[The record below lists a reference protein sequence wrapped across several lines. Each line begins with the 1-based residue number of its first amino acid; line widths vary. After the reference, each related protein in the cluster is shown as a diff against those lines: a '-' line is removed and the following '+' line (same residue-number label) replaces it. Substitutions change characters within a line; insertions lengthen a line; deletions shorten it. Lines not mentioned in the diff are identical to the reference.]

1 VALVTPFDPT
11 TGNLD
16 VESLDRLLD
25 YHLESG
31 TDNLCILGTTGEA
44 SLLSMQERKLVLE
57 RAVAKAKGQMCLLAG
72 TGTINPTEIK
82 AMTEQA
88 IDVGCDAALVVT
100 PYYVK
105 PPQRGLVKH
114 MVTCASYGLPVCMYN
129 VPGRTGVNMLDESLA
144 EAALQ
149 TEGIV
154 AVKDATGDLYRAR
167 RLRELT
173 KELRPDLLLMSGD
186 DATSLDFVLEGTGD
200 GCISVTANVA
210 AAQMKQMMHLA
221 LEGQADRAREIDQK
235 LSGLHR
241 DLFLE
246 SNPIPAKWAVRKLG
260 LIGSDYCRPPLA
272 SFDAPTLGV
281 QLEESLHRAGL
292 LL

>member
-1 VALVTPFDPT
+1 MALVTPFDPT
-11 TGNLD
+11 TGGVDL
-16 VESLDRLLD
+16 ESLDSLLD
-25 YHLESG
+25 YHLEAG

-44 SLLSMQERKLVLE
+44 SLLSFEERKLVLE
-57 RAVAKAKGQMCLLAG
+57 RAVGKAKGRMCLLVG
-72 TGTINPTEIK
+72 VGTIDPTDIK
-82 AMTEQA
+82 AMTQQA

-105 PPQRGLVKH
+105 PPQRGLIQH
-114 MVTCASYGLPVCMYN
+114 MIACAGYGLPTCVYN
-129 VPGRTGVNMLDESLA
+129 VPSRTGVNMLDESLA
-144 EAALQ
+144 EAALRS
-149 TEGIV
+149 EGIV

-173 KELRPDLLLMSGD
+173 RDERPDLLLLSGD
-186 DATSLDFVLEGTGD
+186 DATSLEFVLEGTGD

-210 AAQMKQMMHLA
+210 AREMKEMMRLA
-221 LEGQADRAREIDQK
+221 LEGQREKAREIDLK
-235 LSGLHR
+235 LEGLHR

-246 SNPIPAKWAVRKLG
+246 SNPIPAKWATFKLG
-260 LIGSDYCRPPLA
+260 LISSDYCRPPLC
-272 SFDAPTLGV
+272 SFDAETLGV